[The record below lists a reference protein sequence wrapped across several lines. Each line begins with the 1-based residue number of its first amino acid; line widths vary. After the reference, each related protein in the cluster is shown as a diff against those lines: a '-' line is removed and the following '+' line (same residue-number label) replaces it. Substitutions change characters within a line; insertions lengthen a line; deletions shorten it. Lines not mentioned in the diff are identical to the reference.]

1 MVYVHY
7 VAGGD
12 IFMSI
17 LIQETRTHITFDMQ
31 YVNTCMLVYTCF
43 LLFRYSENES
53 IYLYL

>member
-7 VAGGD
+7 VADGD

-17 LIQETRTHITFDMQ
+17 LIQETRTHITSDMQ
-31 YVNTCMLVYTCF
+31 YVNTFMLVYTCF

-53 IYLYL
+53 IYLFL